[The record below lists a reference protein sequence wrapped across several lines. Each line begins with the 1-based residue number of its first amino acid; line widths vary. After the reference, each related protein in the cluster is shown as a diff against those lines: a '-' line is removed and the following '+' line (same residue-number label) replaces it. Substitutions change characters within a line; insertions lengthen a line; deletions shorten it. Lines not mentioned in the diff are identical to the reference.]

1 MPEKTFKLEV
11 VTPDRVVLSD
21 DEIVSVT
28 APGSEGYLGMLANH
42 APMMTQLKIG
52 KLDFRRAD
60 ETSGSM
66 AISGGF
72 LEVFE
77 NGVTVLAESAELA
90 EEIDVSRAEQAKTR
104 AEERLASSGSDTD
117 VERAQ
122 TALQRAM
129 NRLHVARGS

>member
-1 MPEKTFKLEV
+1 MAEKTFKLEV

-28 APGSEGYLGMLANH
+28 APGSEGYFGMLANH

-52 KLDFRRAD
+52 KLEYRRAD
-60 ETSGSM
+60 DTSDAM

-77 NGVTVLAESAELA
+77 NAVTVLAESAEMA
-90 EEIDVSRAEQAKTR
+90 RDIDLDRAEQAKTR
-104 AEERLASSGSDTD
+104 AEERLSGSTEEVDF
-117 VERAQ
+117 ERAQ
-122 TALQRAM
+122 IALKRAI
-129 NRLHVARGS
+129 NRINVAHR

>member
-1 MPEKTFKLEV
+1 MAEKTFKLEV

-129 NRLHVARGS
+129 NRLHVARR

>member
-28 APGSEGYLGMLANH
+28 APGSEGYFGMLANH

-52 KLDFRRAD
+52 EIDYRRAD
-60 ETSGSM
+60 GTSEAM

-77 NGVTVLAESAELA
+77 NAVTVLAESAEKA
-90 EEIDVSRAEQAKTR
+90 GEIDLDRAEQAKTR
-104 AEERLASSGSDTD
+104 AEARISEHSLDID

-122 TALQRAM
+122 LALQRAI
-129 NRLHVARGS
+129 NRIRVAHR

>member
-1 MPEKTFKLEV
+1 MAEKTFKLEV

-21 DEIVSVT
+21 DEIVSVV
-28 APGSEGYLGMLANH
+28 APGSEGYLGVLANH

-60 ETSGSM
+60 DKAGSM

-77 NGVTVLAESAELA
+77 NAVTVLAESAELA
-90 EEIDVSRAEQAKTR
+90 EEIDVSRAEEAKNR
-104 AEERLASSGSDTD
+104 AEERIAAKGDDMD

-122 TALQRAM
+122 LSLQRAL
-129 NRLHVARGS
+129 NRIHVARR